1 MMDMLPFFR
10 SVEKTPEKKI
20 DEIITYLIQFKEA
33 IEFALTNITAD
44 NLSPDLVAK
53 INSLGSD
60 ISRISN
66 EKAEELAQLPGKINF
81 RINYETGYLEY
92 TSQNEEV
99 NNGI

>member
-1 MMDMLPFFR
+1 
-10 SVEKTPEKKI
+10 
-20 DEIITYLIQFKEA
+20 
-33 IEFALTNITAD
+33 
-44 NLSPDLVAK
+44 VAK

-66 EKAEELAQLPGKINF
+66 EKAEELAQLPGKTNF